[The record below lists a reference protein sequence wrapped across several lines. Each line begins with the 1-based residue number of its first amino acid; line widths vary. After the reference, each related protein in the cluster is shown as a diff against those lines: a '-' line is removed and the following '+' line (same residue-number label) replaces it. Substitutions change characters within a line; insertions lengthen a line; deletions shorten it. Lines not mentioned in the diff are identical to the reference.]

1 MNDTIAAISTAQGI
15 GAISII
21 RVSGDDSINIVNRVF
36 SCDLSMVKSHTIHYG
51 YIIDNGALVDEVLV
65 SVMRAPKTFTKEDVV
80 EIKIS
85 ELRSNPY
92 QPRQTFDQEK
102 LVELANSIK
111 EFGVLEPIIVT
122 KSIKGYEIVAGER
135 RTKACELVGIETIP
149 AIIKDF
155 SDEEM
160 MQIAL
165 LENIQRENLSAI
177 EEAEAYN
184 NLIKALNIT
193 QEELAKKIGKSRSYV
208 TNMLG
213 LLTLPE
219 SVKYEI
225 LHGYISMG
233 HAKVLS
239 KLQDEELIK
248 ELVEKIKNDHISVRE
263 LESIA
268 NNPNYKRKKAIVRIK
283 EPNPFGYVEDAL
295 TDTIG
300 NRVRIKN
307 KKIVIP
313 FNSERDLERILNVLK
328 IEVKVD

>member
-1 MNDTIAAISTAQGI
+1 METNKRKALGKGLEQLFSNESLYVNPLETLDEIAENT
-15 GAISII
+15 
-21 RVSGDDSINIVNRVF
+21 
-36 SCDLSMVKSHTIHYG
+36 
-51 YIIDNGALVDEVLV
+51 
-65 SVMRAPKTFTKEDVV
+65 PKEDIV
-80 EIKIS
+80 EIKVS

-155 SDEEM
+155 NDEEM

-268 NNPNYKRKKAIVRIK
+268 NNPDYKRKKAIVRIK

-313 FNSERDLERILNVLK
+313 FNSERDLERILDVLK